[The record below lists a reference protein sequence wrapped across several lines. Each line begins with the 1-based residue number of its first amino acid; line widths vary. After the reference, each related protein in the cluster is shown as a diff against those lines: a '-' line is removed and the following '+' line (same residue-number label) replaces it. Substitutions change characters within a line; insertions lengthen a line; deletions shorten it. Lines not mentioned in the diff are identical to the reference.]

1 MNGIQTNLMNFHEKT
16 EDWVKL
22 YKDYFDGHLG
32 ISWDYKIR
40 HFKVNNLT
48 AEEDYNKFESL
59 FWNNVKLAQNNGI
72 ELYMVITVTKLFF
85 EYFKN
90 PFDFFEFIS
99 SKGIKKLNFERITKT
114 GFARETWE
122 KLGLSNKEYS
132 QNMSRFFKAY
142 KLFQKNNMDLI
153 YINYND
159 ASDDSI
165 YIFAIG
171 TKNKDK
177 WENINYDSENQ
188 INNIKNFMLG
198 TKAIQNSTF
207 FRLLR
212 FLKLTS

>member
-1 MNGIQTNLMNFHEKT
+1 
-16 EDWVKL
+16 
-22 YKDYFDGHLG
+22 
-32 ISWDYKIR
+32 
-40 HFKVNNLT
+40 
-48 AEEDYNKFESL
+48 
-59 FWNNVKLAQNNGI
+59 
-72 ELYMVITVTKLFF
+72 
-85 EYFKN
+85 
-90 PFDFFEFIS
+90 
-99 SKGIKKLNFERITKT
+99 
-114 GFARETWE
+114 
-122 KLGLSNKEYS
+122 
-132 QNMSRFFKAY
+132 
-142 KLFQKNNMDLI
+142 MDLI

-171 TKNKDK
+171 SKNKDK